1 MEGLETKER
10 TDELLHPFLRAGS
23 SAESENLLA
32 GIISEHAHPIIR
44 NIIKAKLRVS
54 FNQQDG
60 GHLNQDALEIG
71 SEIKGTLLAE
81 LQSLKNLPRQKTIN
95 NFRNYVAVV
104 TYNACYDYL
113 RRKYPRRHSLKNRLR
128 YLLTHRIDFALWE
141 SAEGEWLCGEADW
154 RGRKS
159 VADAERRLRELAQDG
174 SGFVR
179 SKLSGVNAARLEL
192 AELLKAVFEELK
204 GPVELD
210 GLATLIAYLQGT
222 GDERD
227 EQTARSD
234 GEEDEDPTAQLPDSR
249 PGVATQVDL
258 KIYLEKL
265 WLEILELPPGQRA
278 AVLLN
283 LKDAQGSSMVEMFPI
298 TGIASI
304 RQIAEAL
311 EIPAQEFAK
320 LWNELPLDDNKIASR
335 LGINRQQVINLR
347 KSARDRLARRLRD
360 Y

>member
-10 TDELLHPFLRAGS
+10 TDELLHPFLQAGNNS
-23 SAESENLLA
+23 ESENLLA
-32 GIISEHAHPIIR
+32 SIISEHAHPIIG

-54 FNQQDG
+54 LNQQDG
-60 GHLNQDALEIG
+60 SYLNQDALEIG
-71 SEIKGTLLAE
+71 SEVKGMLLAE

-128 YLLTHRIDFALWE
+128 YLLTHRLDFALWE
-141 SAEGEWLCGEADW
+141 STDGEWLCGEAAW

-159 VADAERRLRELAQDG
+159 GADAERRLRELAEDA
-174 SGFVR
+174 SVFTR
-179 SKLSGVNAARLEL
+179 SKLSGVNPVNLEL
-192 AELLKAVFEELK
+192 AELLAAVFAELK

-210 GLATLIAYLQGT
+210 GLATFVAYLQGI
-222 GDERD
+222 DEERAEQSARD
-227 EQTARSD
+227 D
-234 GEEDEDPTAQLPDSR
+234 DEEDEDLAARLPDSR
-249 PGVATQVDL
+249 PGVATQVDR

-265 WLEILELPPGQRA
+265 WLEILELPPRQRA

-283 LKDAQGSSMVEMFPI
+283 LKDAQGGSMVEMFPI

-311 EIPAQEFAK
+311 EIPAHEFAK
-320 LWNELPLDDNKIASR
+320 LWNDLPLDDNKIADR